1 MSIIS
6 ELPAQQAALYRLL
19 DGAVDV
25 SIDRLYGAIEENW
38 SVPAETQTAKQQI
51 LGPYITRM
59 NRRLAKHRRVV
70 KPGALKGT
78 YTLKSI

>member
-1 MSIIS
+1 MSIIA
-6 ELPAQQAALYRLL
+6 ELPTQQAAIYRLL

-25 SIDRLYGAIEENW
+25 SIDKLYEAVGSKAVIAD
-38 SVPAETQTAKQQI
+38 SQKVKQQF
-51 LGPYITRM
+51 LGPYIVRL